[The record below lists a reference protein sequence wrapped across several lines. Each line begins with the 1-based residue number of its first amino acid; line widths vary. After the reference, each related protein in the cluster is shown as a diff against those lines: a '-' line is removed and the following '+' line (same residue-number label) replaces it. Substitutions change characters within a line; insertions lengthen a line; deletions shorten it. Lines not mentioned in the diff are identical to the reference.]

1 MRVVVVAFY
10 KVFPPIFG
18 SAMVTYKFTKYLPKE
33 KYLIQ
38 LGNPKLAKFIGNGIN
53 LITMRNNSDNI
64 FIKVINLILQFPI
77 IVVKII
83 RLRPDILIMEGAA
96 WSLYYLILTFILKYS
111 KLKARLIYH
120 AHCVE
125 YLLRKQKNNLLIV
138 KITRWAEGLL
148 IRNVDAVFA
157 VSQSDAQNLKDLYG
171 IKTKILP
178 NGVDLEVFNNINDE
192 QIYALR
198 KKYNLNG
205 RTILFMGMPVFK
217 PNKEAI
223 DFLIEQ
229 ILPVL
234 VKDCPDIKLVI
245 IGGKISYNKP
255 WLLNPGNI
263 PFKEV
268 PVFIKTCDICVAP
281 IFTGS
286 GTRLKILE
294 YLAAAKPVV
303 SSLKA
308 AEGISVKDKKN
319 VIIAEEAGQFIEAI
333 FYLLENPE
341 VASKIGQE
349 GKRVVEE
356 NYSWQKIMQDFN
368 KNLYDSTTY
377 LPKQV

>member
-1 MRVVVVAFY
+1 MKVVVVAFY

-18 SAMVTYKFTKYLPKE
+18 SAMVTYNFTKYLPKE

-38 LGNPKLAKFIGNGIN
+38 LWDPKLAKFIGDDIS
-53 LITMRNNSDNI
+53 LITARNRSDNI
-64 FIKVINLILQFPI
+64 FIKIVNLILQFPI

-83 RLRPDILIMEGAA
+83 RLKPDVLIMEGAT
-96 WSLYYLILTFILKYS
+96 WSLYYLILLFILKYT
-111 KLKARLIYH
+111 KFKAKLIYH

-125 YLLRKQKNNLLIV
+125 YLLRKQKDNLLIV
-138 KITRWAEGLL
+138 KITRWAEGVL
-148 IRNVDAVFA
+148 IRHVDAVFA
-157 VSQSDAQNLKDLYG
+157 VSETDAQNFKDLYG
-171 IKTKILP
+171 IKPGVLP
-178 NGVDLEVFNNINDE
+178 NGVDIEVFNNAEDE
-192 QIYALR
+192 EIYTLR

-205 RTILFMGMPVFK
+205 RIILFMGMPLFK

-223 DFLIEQ
+223 ALLIEQ

-234 VKDCPDIKLVI
+234 VKDYLDIKLVI
-245 IGGKISYNKP
+245 IGGKVSYNKP

-294 YLAAAKPVV
+294 YFAAAKPVV

-308 AEGISVKDKKN
+308 AEGISVKDKEN
-319 VIIAEEAGQFIEAI
+319 VMIAEEAGQFIEAI
-333 FYLLENPE
+333 SYLLENPE
-341 VASKIGQE
+341 VARKMGQE
-349 GKRVVEE
+349 ARRIVEE

-368 KNLYDSTTY
+368 KTLYNFHYGTA
-377 LPKQV
+377 